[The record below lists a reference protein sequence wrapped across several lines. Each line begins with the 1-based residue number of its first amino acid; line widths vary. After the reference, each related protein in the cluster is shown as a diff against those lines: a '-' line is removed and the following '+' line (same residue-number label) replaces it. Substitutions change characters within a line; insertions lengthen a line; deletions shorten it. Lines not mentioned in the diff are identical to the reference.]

1 LARSLLLLLYSGEE
15 RMTASSETLFYVL
28 REGST
33 REEQWSWSDVEQLCR
48 SGKLTPRARIFL
60 PDEDRW
66 ATIEETRLATEL
78 NTGSPGAGTEES
90 ESRAGIEAEYKQ
102 ALERIETE
110 PDLLEAHLDAGILA
124 DELGQRDEARA
135 HFQTVLHRYPYHA
148 RAAAEVHRRFNKV
161 EQKKIRYLDRPL
173 PVWEDILDL
182 ARIPFGRGPLYV
194 MLPTLAFGALSFV
207 PGGWVVS
214 GAIAFLWAFQV
225 MEYTAR
231 GGVKL
236 PDWNRSFRDPW
247 KKLLRPALLMG
258 AVMAQWLIIVVGAAK
273 IESVLKHGAVTS
285 LGQYLAQSPVLLVVG
300 SILGLL
306 YLPAA
311 MVSIGGFTGPVTKTL
326 DPRRL
331 VRTIVRMEHEY
342 VYSVMLIA
350 AIAVVL
356 AVVRMT
362 LAGIPIVVDLVFAWA
377 LACVTPMC
385 GLILGRLLGRMGHVI
400 E

>member
-1 LARSLLLLLYSGEE
+1 MSV
-15 RMTASSETLFYVL
+15 SSETLYFVL

-33 REEQWSWSDVEQLCR
+33 REEQWTWSDVEQLCR

-60 PDEDRW
+60 PDEERW
-66 ATIEETRLATEL
+66 ATIEETRLSSGLKQDATDAP
-78 NTGSPGAGTEES
+78 GSE
-90 ESRAGIEAEYKQ
+90 EAEARARIEQEYKE

-110 PDLLEAHLDAGILA
+110 PDLLEAQLDAGILA
-124 DELGQRDEARA
+124 DELGRREEARA

-148 RAAAEVHRRFNKV
+148 RAAAEVHRRFNKG
-161 EQKKIRYLDRPL
+161 EQKKIRYLDRPA

-182 ARIPFGRGPLYV
+182 VRIPFGRGPLYV
-194 MLPTLAFGALSFV
+194 MVLTLAFGGLSFL
-207 PGGWVVS
+207 PGGWVIS

-236 PDWNRSFRDPW
+236 PDWNRSFNDPW
-247 KKLLRPALLMG
+247 KKLLRPSLLMG
-258 AVMAQWLIIVVGAAK
+258 AVVAQWLLIVFGAAK
-273 IESVLKHGAVTS
+273 LESVLKHGEVTS
-285 LGQYLAQSPVLLVVG
+285 LWQYLTQSPVLLVVG

-350 AIAVVL
+350 AVAVVL
-356 AVVRMT
+356 AVVRM
-362 LAGIPIVVDLVFAWA
+362 IVQVPIVGDLVFAWA
-377 LACVTPMC
+377 LACATP
-385 GLILGRLLGRMGHVI
+385 
-400 E
+400 

>member
-1 LARSLLLLLYSGEE
+1 
-15 RMTASSETLFYVL
+15 MTVSSETLYFVL

-33 REEQWSWSDVEQLCR
+33 REEQVTWSNAEQLCR

-60 PDEDRW
+60 PEEERW
-66 ATIEETRLATEL
+66 AVVGETRLAAVI
-78 NTGSPGAGTEES
+78 NAGSSEASGEENDA
-90 ESRAGIEAEYKQ
+90 RAGIEAEYKQ

-110 PDLLEAHLDAGILA
+110 PDILEAHLDAGILA
-124 DELGQRDEARA
+124 DELGKRDEART

-148 RAAAEVHRRFNKV
+148 RAAAEVHRRFNKG
-161 EQKKIRYLDRPL
+161 EQKKIRYLDRPA

-194 MLPTLAFGALSFV
+194 MLTTLAFGLLSFV
-207 PGGWVVS
+207 PAGWVAS
-214 GAIAFLWAFQV
+214 YAIAFLWAFQV

-236 PDWNRSFRDPW
+236 PDWNRSFNDPW
-247 KKLLRPALLMG
+247 KKLARPALRMS
-258 AVMAQWLIIVVGAAK
+258 AVVAQWLLIVVGSAK
-273 IESVLKHGAVTS
+273 IESLVKHGEMESLWHYVT
-285 LGQYLAQSPVLLVVG
+285 QSPVILVLG
-300 SILGLL
+300 SILGVLF
-306 YLPAA
+306 LPVA
-311 MVSIGGFTGPVTKTL
+311 MVSIGGFSGPVTKTL

-331 VRTIVRMEHEY
+331 VRTIVRMGHEY

-350 AIAVVL
+350 ALAIVL
-356 AVVRMT
+356 GILRMT
-362 LAGIPIVVDLVFAWA
+362 IGAIPVVGDLVFAWA
-377 LACVTPMC
+377 LACATPMC

>member
-1 LARSLLLLLYSGEE
+1 
-15 RMTASSETLFYVL
+15 MTTSSETLYYVL
-28 REGST
+28 PEGST
-33 REEQWSWSDVEQLCR
+33 REEQYSWNDVEQLCR

-66 ATIEETRLATEL
+66 ATIQETRLATEL
-78 NTGSPGAGTEES
+78 NKGSSADAPEDGEG
-90 ESRAGIEAEYKQ
+90 RAGIEEEYKQ

-110 PDLLEAHLDAGILA
+110 PDLLEAQLDAGILA
-124 DELGQRDEARA
+124 DELGRRDEARA

-148 RAAAEVHRRFNKV
+148 RTAAEVHRRFNKV
-161 EQKKIRYLDRPL
+161 EQRKIRYLDRPA

-182 ARIPFGRGPLYV
+182 TRIPFGRGPLYV
-194 MLPTLAFGALSFV
+194 MVLTLAFGALSFV
-207 PGGWVVS
+207 PGGWVIS

-236 PDWNRSFRDPW
+236 PDWNRSFNDPW

-258 AVMAQWLIIVVGAAK
+258 AVMAQWLVIVIGAAK
-273 IESVLKHGAVTS
+273 VESALKHGAATS
-285 LGQYLAQSPVLLVVG
+285 LWQYLTQSPVLLVVG

-331 VRTIVRMEHEY
+331 LRTIVRMEHEY

-356 AVVRMT
+356 AVVR
-362 LAGIPIVVDLVFAWA
+362 LVLGGIPVVVDLVFAWA
-377 LACVTPMC
+377 LAAATPMC

>member
-1 LARSLLLLLYSGEE
+1 MSA
-15 RMTASSETLFYVL
+15 TSETLYFVL

-33 REEQWSWSDVEQLCR
+33 REEQWTWSDVEQLYR

-60 PDEDRW
+60 PDEERW
-66 ATIEETRLATEL
+66 ATLEETRLA
-78 NTGSPGAGTEES
+78 AGLAQDASAAPASEEDDA
-90 ESRAGIEAEYKQ
+90 RAGIEEEYKA

-124 DELGQRDEARA
+124 DELGRREEARA

-148 RAAAEVHRRFNKV
+148 RAAAEVHRRFNKA
-161 EQKKIRYLDRPL
+161 EQKKIRYLDRPA

-182 ARIPFGRGPLYV
+182 VRIPFGRGPLYV
-194 MLPTLAFGALSFV
+194 MVPTLAFGALSFL

-231 GGVKL
+231 GGIKL
-236 PDWNRSFRDPW
+236 PDWNRSFSDPW
-247 KKLLRPALLMG
+247 KKLLRPSLLMG
-258 AVMAQWLIIVVGAAK
+258 AVVAQWLLIVFGAAK
-273 IESVLKHGAVTS
+273 LESVMKHGDVTS
-285 LGQYLAQSPVLLVVG
+285 LWQFLAQSPVLLVVG

-311 MVSIGGFTGPVTKTL
+311 MVSIGGFTGAVTKTL

-342 VYSVMLIA
+342 VYSVVLIA
-350 AIAVVL
+350 AVAALLGVL
-356 AVVRMT
+356 RM
-362 LAGIPIVVDLVFAWA
+362 LLPVPIVGDLVFAWA
-377 LACVTPMC
+377 LACATPMC

>member
-1 LARSLLLLLYSGEE
+1 
-15 RMTASSETLFYVL
+15 MTTTSETLFYVL
-28 REGST
+28 PEGST
-33 REEQWSWSDVEQLCR
+33 REEQLSWSDVEQLCH

-60 PDEDRW
+60 PDEERW
-66 ATIEETRLATEL
+66 ATIGETKLSSEL
-78 NTGSPGAGTEES
+78 NASPAALAAEAEDTG
-90 ESRAGIEAEYKQ
+90 RAGIEEEYKQ

-110 PDLLEAHLDAGILA
+110 PDMLEAHLDAGILA
-124 DELGQRDEARA
+124 DELGRRDDARA

-194 MLPTLAFGALSFV
+194 MVPTLAFGTLSFV
-207 PGGWVVS
+207 PGGWVAA

-225 MEYTAR
+225 MEYIAR
-231 GGVKL
+231 GGAKL
-236 PDWNRSFRDPW
+236 PDWNRSFNDPW

-258 AVMAQWLIIVVGAAK
+258 AVLAQWLVIVVGAAK
-273 IESVLKHGAVTS
+273 IESMVKHGGVES
-285 LGQYLAQSPVLLVVG
+285 LWTYLTQSPVLLVLG
-300 SILGLL
+300 SIIGLL

-342 VYSVMLIA
+342 VYSALLIGA
-350 AIAVVL
+350 VAVVL
-356 AVVRMT
+356 AIVSMT
-362 LAGIPIVVDLVFAWA
+362 IGAIPVIGDLVFAWA
-377 LACVTPMC
+377 LACATPMC

>member
-1 LARSLLLLLYSGEE
+1 
-15 RMTASSETLFYVL
+15 
-28 REGST
+28 
-33 REEQWSWSDVEQLCR
+33 VEQLCR

-207 PGGWVVS
+207 TGWMGRLGRHCIPVGVPGDGVHGTRRCEAAGLEPLVQGS
-214 GAIAFLWAFQV
+214 
-225 MEYTAR
+225 MEE
-231 GGVKL
+231 
-236 PDWNRSFRDPW
+236 NCC
-247 KKLLRPALLMG
+247 
-258 AVMAQWLIIVVGAAK
+258 
-273 IESVLKHGAVTS
+273 
-285 LGQYLAQSPVLLVVG
+285 
-300 SILGLL
+300 
-306 YLPAA
+306 
-311 MVSIGGFTGPVTKTL
+311 
-326 DPRRL
+326 DPR
-331 VRTIVRMEHEY
+331 
-342 VYSVMLIA
+342 S
-350 AIAVVL
+350 
-356 AVVRMT
+356 
-362 LAGIPIVVDLVFAWA
+362 
-377 LACVTPMC
+377 
-385 GLILGRLLGRMGHVI
+385 
-400 E
+400 

>member
-1 LARSLLLLLYSGEE
+1 
-15 RMTASSETLFYVL
+15 MTVSSEALYYVL

-33 REEQWSWSDVEQLCR
+33 REEQVTWSDAEQLCR
-48 SGKLTPRARIFL
+48 SGKLTPQARIFL
-60 PDEDRW
+60 PEEERW
-66 ATIEETRLATEL
+66 AVVGETRLAAMFRA
-78 NTGSPGAGTEES
+78 GSAEGGGEENDM
-90 ESRAGIEAEYKQ
+90 RAGIEAEYKQ

-110 PDLLEAHLDAGILA
+110 PDMLEAHLDAGILA
-124 DELGQRDEARA
+124 DELGKRDEARA

-161 EQKKIRYLDRPL
+161 EQKKIRYLDRPA

-194 MLPTLAFGALSFV
+194 MLTMLAFELLSFV
-207 PGGWVVS
+207 PAGWVAS
-214 GAIAFLWAFQV
+214 YAIAFLWAFQV

-231 GGVKL
+231 GGLRL
-236 PDWNRSFRDPW
+236 PDWNRSFKDPW
-247 KKLLRPALLMG
+247 RKLARPALLMS
-258 AVMAQWLIIVVGAAK
+258 AVVAQWLLIVVGSAK
-273 IESVLKHGAVTS
+273 IESLVKHGEMESLWYYVT
-285 LGQYLAQSPVLLVVG
+285 QSPVILVVG
-300 SILGLL
+300 SILGVL

-311 MVSIGGFTGPVTKTL
+311 MVSLGGFSGPVTKTL

-350 AIAVVL
+350 AIVIVL
-356 AVVRMT
+356 GILRMT
-362 LAGIPIVVDLVFAWA
+362 IGAIPVVGDLVFAWA
-377 LACVTPMC
+377 LACAAPMC